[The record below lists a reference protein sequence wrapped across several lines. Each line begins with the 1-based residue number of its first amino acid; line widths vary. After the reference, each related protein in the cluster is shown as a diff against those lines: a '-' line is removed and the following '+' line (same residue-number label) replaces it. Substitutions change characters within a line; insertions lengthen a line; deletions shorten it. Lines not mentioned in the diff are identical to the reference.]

1 MKLAGQ
7 FFVITLFCFSTI
19 HIAASDARATNDL
32 SSIPPAAQSSISA
45 ALGRDL
51 PDYHVRT
58 TRNGLEAA
66 NSHGALTTRF
76 TSAGVQLT
84 TGTLRWAMTLRGYGY
99 GDSIKSVA
107 KASPQANAN
116 RVEYRRGPLTEWYEN
131 GPVGLE
137 QGFTLIE
144 PPGKR
149 DGKTLMISLG
159 LSGDLTAISDISR
172 TGLTLVDRSGNT
184 VLRYAGLTARDAD
197 GNDLHASLEV
207 RGDAL
212 LIHIEDGKGCYPLVI
227 DPLVQLAELTAS
239 DGVQSDSLGWSVGS
253 SGNTIVAGG
262 DGGISY
268 GAPAHVFVKPATGW
282 ANMTE
287 TAELSPSD
295 GVTFGRSV
303 AISGNTIVVGAMN
316 ATVGSNTFQGKVF
329 VYVEPAGGW
338 TNMTETAQLT
348 ASDGEQGSEFGYSVA
363 ISGNTVVAGAEL
375 DSDNNGAV
383 YVFTKPATGWAT
395 MTQTAKLT
403 ASEDPSGAFLGYS
416 VAISGNT
423 VVSGAIFSGSNFGG
437 AAYVFVK
444 PSTGWVSATENARLT
459 SSDTHYDDEF
469 GASVAIDGDTLVV
482 GALEPDNPHRYGA
495 AYVFA
500 EPVTGWASSTENAEL
515 RTSDGAVGD
524 YFGWSVSISG
534 NRIAVGAPEATIGA
548 NQYQGAAYLYSE
560 PTAGWRNTSH
570 FSQKLT
576 AGDWGAGVGS
586 AVVLGG
592 NALVAGA
599 SGVGG
604 NVGAVYVFGP

>member
-1 MKLAGQ
+1 
-7 FFVITLFCFSTI
+7 
-19 HIAASDARATNDL
+19 
-32 SSIPPAAQSSISA
+32 
-45 ALGRDL
+45 
-51 PDYHVRT
+51 
-58 TRNGLEAA
+58 
-66 NSHGALTTRF
+66 
-76 TSAGVQLT
+76 
-84 TGTLRWAMTLRGYGY
+84 MTLRGFGY
-99 GDSIKSVA
+99 GDAINAVA
-107 KASPQANAN
+107 KASPHANQN
-116 RVEYRRGPLTEWYEN
+116 RVEYRRGPLTEWYVN

-137 QGFTLIE
+137 QGFSLSE

-149 DGKTLMISLG
+149 NGKSLTIAIG
-159 LSGDLTAISDISR
+159 LSGDLTASSDGSR
-172 TGLTLVDRSGNT
+172 TGLTLTDRTGKT
-184 VLRYAGLTARDAD
+184 ILRYAGLTARDAD
-197 GNDLHASLEV
+197 EKDLGASLEV
-207 RGDAL
+207 HRDEL
-212 LIHIEDGKGCYPLVI
+212 LIHIDDANARYPLAI
-227 DPLVQLAELTAS
+227 DPWVQLAELTAS
-239 DGVQSDSLGWSVGS
+239 NGIQSDSLGWSVGS
-253 SGNTIVAGG
+253 SGNTIVAVG

-287 TAELSPSD
+287 TAELLPSD
-295 GVTFGRSV
+295 GVTFGRAV
-303 AISGNTIVVGAMN
+303 AISGSTVVVGAMN
-316 ATVGSNTFQGKVF
+316 ATVGSNNFQGKAY

-348 ASDGEQGSEFGYSVA
+348 ASDGEEGSEFGYSVA
-363 ISGNTVVAGAEL
+363 VSGNTVVAGAEL

-383 YVFTKPATGWAT
+383 YVFTKPATGWTT
-395 MTQTAKLT
+395 MTQTAKLA

-444 PSTGWVSATENARLT
+444 PPTGWVSATENARLT

-469 GASVAIDGDTLVV
+469 GASVAIDGNTLVV

-495 AYVFA
+495 AYVFVK
-500 EPVTGWASSTENAEL
+500 PVTGWASTTENAEL
-515 RTSDGAVGD
+515 RTSDGVAGD

-534 NRIAVGAPEATIGA
+534 NRVAVGAPEATIGA

-560 PTAGWRNTSH
+560 PATGWRNTSH
-570 FSQKLT
+570 FYQKLT

-604 NVGAVYVFGP
+604 NIGAVYVFGP